1 MRIVFFGSGSFALPS
16 LQALADSH
24 HQVLAAV
31 TQPPRPAGR
40 GSKLRPTTIASA
52 ARAGQMKLIE
62 AEQVNDPDLVD
73 RIAALA
79 PDVEVVVEFGQKILA
94 PMRSAARLEAF
105 NLHASLLPALRGAG
119 PVNWAIIRGH
129 RTTGVTT
136 FRLVDRMDA
145 GPIYLQQATEIE
157 PTETAGDLRT
167 RLADLGAQ
175 LVLETLGQMAGDWVE
190 PIPQDAAAAT
200 QAPRLT
206 KDDGRIDFDRP
217 AEEIRGR
224 INGTYPWPG
233 AHVRF
238 VSAQRSKPLDVVLA
252 RADSQGES
260 LARSPGAVD
269 AEGRVATGDGTVQIL
284 QIKPAGKRL
293 MDWKDFANG
302 YRVSQADRF
311 ETR

>member
-16 LQALADSH
+16 LQALVSSH
-24 HQVLAAV
+24 HQVLAVV

-40 GSKLRPTTIASA
+40 GSKLRPTVIASS
-52 ARAGQMKLIE
+52 ARAAQIEVIE
-62 AEQVNDPDLVD
+62 AEQVNDPNLVD

-79 PDVEVVVEFGQKILA
+79 PDVEVVVEFGQKILS
-94 PMRSAARLEAF
+94 PMRAAARLEAF

-119 PVNWAIIRGH
+119 PVNWAIIRRH
-129 RTTGVTT
+129 QNTGVTT

-145 GPIYLQQATEIE
+145 GPIYLQQATPIQ
-157 PTETAGDLRT
+157 PTETAGELRA
-167 RLADLGAQ
+167 RLADLGAE

-190 PIPQDAAAAT
+190 PTPQDSADAT
-200 QAPRLT
+200 HAPRLS
-206 KDDGRIDFDRP
+206 KADGQVDFRLP

-233 AHVRF
+233 AHAQF
-238 VSAQRSKPLDVVLA
+238 VSAERSKPLDVVLA
-252 RADSQGES
+252 RADSRPEPVD
-260 LARSPGAVD
+260 RSPGSVD
-269 AEGRVATGDGTVQIL
+269 VEGRVATGDGTLRIL
-284 QIKPAGKRL
+284 QVKPAGKRL

-311 ETR
+311 ETQ